1 MLEVLEE
8 KFGQL
13 VAKKVFM
20 FLRHPTA
27 DAMDAVI
34 KQYKICTTEWSYYS
48 QRPSYSQRTNF
59 STPPFQMSYFFAY
72 SLSKVCLRPA
82 EISVASLKMMY
93 RHAFVAL
100 KGRTG
105 RTYWYSLVEERFEV
119 ARYDE
124 IQTGYNFI
132 RFDRDDREDGDMP
145 FGYVSCVDPD
155 TYPPF
160 WAINLDGPIRPYI
173 SF

>member
-20 FLRHPTA
+20 FLRHPAA
-27 DAMDAVI
+27 DAVDAFI
-34 KQYKICTTEWSYYS
+34 RQYKTCTREWSYYWE
-48 QRPSYSQRTNF
+48 RGVLNF
-59 STPPFQMSYFFAY
+59 PPFQMSYFFAY

-100 KGRTG
+100 KERTG
-105 RTYWYSLVEERFEV
+105 RLYWYCLYEDRYEV
-119 ARYDE
+119 ARYHE
-124 IQTGYNFI
+124 IQTGYNLI
-132 RFDRDDREDGDMP
+132 RFDRYDREDSDVP

-155 TYPPF
+155 AELPCWAANLDNPF
-160 WAINLDGPIRPYI
+160 WAHYVC
-173 SF
+173 F